1 MWRLASIG
9 ALAATAVAMY
19 VSPASASPGI
29 QYGIQDDA
37 WIQDGPGT
45 LKHRLDFVKAL
56 GVTTV
61 RFGIH
66 WDVVAPTRPARALAS
81 SDPAYRWDAVDPILQ
96 GLRARGIA
104 PLVTL
109 YGTPPWANG
118 GRKPNVA
125 PTSSTTF
132 ADFAYAAARRYPFV
146 RKWTIWNEPNQRLS
160 LSRTSPALYVKRLLN
175 PAYAAI
181 HRANRNALVAGG
193 VTAPRGNTGGYG
205 PLAWVRGMAKAHA
218 KLDAYA
224 HNPYATRPL
233 ESPFRGS
240 CPYCDVISMA
250 NLNRLVKE
258 VHRNFGNKQ
267 IWLTE
272 YGYQT
277 NPPDPFGVSPSAQA
291 QFVSESALRA
301 YQLSGVTTLIQF
313 LVRDEPDLARFQSGL
328 FTVRGVAKP
337 AYYAFRFP
345 LAQVSRSG
353 LRASLWGQIRPGKG
367 ARTYRLQLRQGSSW
381 RWLGSTQRTNGGGF
395 FSTTAAVPRGAL
407 IRVWSPQQHSYGWPL
422 LIR

>member
-1 MWRLASIG
+1 
-9 ALAATAVAMY
+9 
-19 VSPASASPGI
+19 
-29 QYGIQDDA
+29 
-37 WIQDGPGT
+37 
-45 LKHRLDFVKAL
+45 
-56 GVTTV
+56 
-61 RFGIH
+61 
-66 WDVVAPTRPARALAS
+66 
-81 SDPAYRWDAVDPILQ
+81 
-96 GLRARGIA
+96 
-104 PLVTL
+104 
-109 YGTPPWANG
+109 
-118 GRKPNVA
+118 
-125 PTSSTTF
+125 
-132 ADFAYAAARRYPFV
+132 
-146 RKWTIWNEPNQRLS
+146 
-160 LSRTSPALYVKRLLN
+160 
-175 PAYAAI
+175 
-181 HRANRNALVAGG
+181 
-193 VTAPRGNTGGYG
+193 
-205 PLAWVRGMAKAHA
+205 MAKAHA

-233 ESPFRGS
+233 ESPFRGA

-301 YQLSGVTTLIQF
+301 YQLSGVTALIQF
-313 LVRDEPDLARFQSGL
+313 LVRDEPALARFQSGL

-337 AYYAFRFP
+337 AFYAFRFP

-353 LRASLWGQIRPGKG
+353 SRASLWGQIRPGKG
-367 ARTYRLQLRQGSSW
+367 VRTYRLQLRQGSSW

-395 FSTTAAVPRGAL
+395 FSTTATAPRGAL